1 MGKGDKI
8 KESKSVFLLFSQVPT
23 FSIFLTFQVLISY
36 TNTKLLLKDLKL
48 EINLINFMNMES

>member
-8 KESKSVFLLFSQVPT
+8 KESKPAFLLFSRVPT

-36 TNTKLLLKDLKL
+36 TNTPVQKSKPVWV
-48 EINLINFMNMES
+48 

>member
-23 FSIFLTFQVLISY
+23 FSIFSTFQVLISY
-36 TNTKLLLKDLKL
+36 TSTELLLKDLKL

>member
-1 MGKGDKI
+1 MGKGGKI
-8 KESKSVFLLFSQVPT
+8 KESKPVFLLFSQVPT

-36 TNTKLLLKDLKL
+36 TSTELLLKDLKL

>member
-23 FSIFLTFQVLISY
+23 FSIFSTYQVLISY
-36 TNTKLLLKDLKL
+36 TSTELLLKDLKL

>member
-23 FSIFLTFQVLISY
+23 FSIFSTFQVLISY
-36 TNTKLLLKDLKL
+36 TSTELLLKDLKL
-48 EINLINFMNMES
+48 KINLINFMNMES